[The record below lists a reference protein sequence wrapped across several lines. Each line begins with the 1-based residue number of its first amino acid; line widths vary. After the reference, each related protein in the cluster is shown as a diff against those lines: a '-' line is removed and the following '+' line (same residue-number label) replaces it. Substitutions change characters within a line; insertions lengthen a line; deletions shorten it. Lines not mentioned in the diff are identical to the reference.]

1 MVTAT
6 FCNCCAHL
14 QRCLA
19 RRLPALTPSANAS
32 SVSATTTI
40 AATGT
45 NASNT
50 FTYTA
55 VFIAAAE
62 TLTTHVAAITF
73 AHKKAAITTISI
85 LD

>member
-1 MVTAT
+1 MSYA
-6 FCNCCAHL
+6 
-14 QRCLA
+14 
-19 RRLPALTPSANAS
+19 ALTPATNAS

-40 AATGT
+40 VATSGT

-62 TLTTHVAAITF
+62 TLTTYVVSITF
-73 AHKKAAITTISI
+73 AHKKAAMATISI
-85 LD
+85 LDKDSPVF